1 VDFRP
6 LVYREQGCKNNP
18 PLFSKRGILYALI
31 PMDLSDTSLYQV
43 EMARAAD
50 GLVFGRAG
58 EIERVGR

>member
-1 VDFRP
+1 MNRGVKTRDII
-6 LVYREQGCKNNP
+6 P

-31 PMDLSDTSLYQV
+31 PMDLCDTSLYQV